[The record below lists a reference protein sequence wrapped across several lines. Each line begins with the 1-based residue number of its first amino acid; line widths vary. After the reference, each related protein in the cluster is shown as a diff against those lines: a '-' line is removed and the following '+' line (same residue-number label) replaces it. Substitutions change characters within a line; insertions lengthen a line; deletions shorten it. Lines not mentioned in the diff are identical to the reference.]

1 MMKRTMALTRSQK
14 WNRPLEMMIRSSSLL
29 SSISC
34 NKKTSTTSGTRR
46 AKTTIRTRRIRRIKS
61 FSCNRKTTPSRVL
74 KRCLKIALKAMK
86 QNTRSARMETCKRH
100 LKWQRK
106 MDRQCSNS
114 ISKKMLRNKMSQQ

>member
-29 SSISC
+29 SPISS

-46 AKTTIRTRRIRRIKS
+46 AKTIIRTTRRIKS
-61 FSCNRKTTPSRVL
+61 FSCNRKTTPSRVS

-86 QNTRSARMETCKRH
+86 QNTRSARMVTCKRH
-100 LKWQRK
+100 QKWQRK